1 MSDHDRDSGLT
12 CWSGLR
18 NFNNTQPGD
27 GHIAATSIANG
38 KHAVIDAAD
47 IVQVEQLMHGIRF
60 KVPNASGFEEFE
72 IEGDPNALVANL
84 NAAALLASARRS
96 RRKPEQLE
104 LAVGRDASEIE
115 KARLLHPALPNP
127 KRSNAR
133 E

>member
-1 MSDHDRDSGLT
+1 MTMSDHPSGLT
-12 CWSGLR
+12 CWSGLS

-27 GHIAATSIANG
+27 GYIAATSIANG

-72 IEGDPNALVANL
+72 IEGDPNALVANF
-84 NAAALLASARRS
+84 NAAVLLARARRS

-104 LAVGRDASEIE
+104 LAVERGG
-115 KARLLHPALPNP
+115 
-127 KRSNAR
+127 RSND
-133 E
+133 